1 MGKVVRRRV
10 KHPYS
15 QVMPLTTLDERGV
28 ALSGLEVGD
37 LSSRLAHSD
46 VDRFLTYDLERDGA
60 RPLCL
65 YLDGRDGGFRVEFG
79 PDAVRVRAKGVC
91 VAVAAEGPG
100 GAAPGGAVE
109 VSTHGQLLDLL
120 YEIAYV
126 LAGATRVSRAGGPAG
141 GSPRDVYVEN
151 AHSRPCVKR
160 IGGIALDRKAH
171 V

>member
-15 QVMPLTTLDERGV
+15 KLMRLTTLDERGV

-46 VDRFLTYDLERDGA
+46 VDRFLTYDLERDGV

-65 YLDGRDGGFRVEFG
+65 YLDGRGGGFRVEFG

-91 VAVAAEGPG
+91 VAVAAEGR
-100 GAAPGGAVE
+100 
-109 VSTHGQLLDLL
+109 
-120 YEIAYV
+120 
-126 LAGATRVSRAGGPAG
+126 RV
-141 GSPRDVYVEN
+141 
-151 AHSRPCVKR
+151 
-160 IGGIALDRKAH
+160 
-171 V
+171 